1 VLLAA
6 SSGAFAQTTVSLTSP
21 ANNALFALPAT
32 IALKASATAT
42 APNTIARVDFFANG
56 TLVGSDTTRAF
67 AFSWVNPAA
76 GTYTLTAVAIDA
88 QGVQTTSNPRTITV
102 NAANLPPTVSL
113 TAPANNSSFALPATV
128 TLKATATAP
137 EANDTVA
144 RVDFFA
150 NGTLIG
156 TDTSRAFT
164 LTWRPAAGSYALTAV
179 ATDGQGAQT
188 TSNARTITVAANQP
202 PTVSLTQPANNSS
215 YLPPA
220 SITLKANATPP
231 EDNDTVARVDFFAN
245 GTLIGSDTTKAF
257 TITWDSPAPGTYT
270 LTAVATDG
278 QGTQTTSNARTVNVD
293 AANLPPTVSLT
304 SPANKATFAAGA
316 TIALKANASPPEAND
331 TVARVDFFDGAT
343 LVGSATAAPYTAS
356 IVNAAPGTH
365 TLTAVATDGQ
375 GAQTTS
381 AARTITVTAVANQPP
396 TVSFASPADGAS
408 FTAPATIALTVNASD
423 PDGTVA
429 SVTFL
434 QGTTA
439 IGTVSVAP
447 FTFNWTNVAAGSY
460 ALTTVATDNAGAA
473 TTSTAINI
481 TVTSGVAQIYYIVP
495 DQLNTPRLI
504 ADSTGNTVWRWDQG
518 EPFGNDVPNNN
529 PSGAEAFD
537 FPLRF
542 SGQYFDRETNLA
554 YNWMRDYDPAIGR
567 YAQSDP
573 IGLRGGIDTYT
584 YVAGNPLTYSDPLG
598 LLGNAPG
605 SISPSPYCGPRATTG
620 CVPTPPP
627 PEPAPLTCEE
637 NCKKAFETCKK
648 LVDWY
653 PFLTHV
659 SGALI
664 GAGIGGGLAGGS
676 PVVAGGATAVGGAGP
691 KVVEGLTGMNQGTLN
706 QGCEA
711 GRAKCL
717 NQCSC

>member
-1 VLLAA
+1 
-6 SSGAFAQTTVSLTSP
+6 
-21 ANNALFALPAT
+21 
-32 IALKASATAT
+32 
-42 APNTIARVDFFANG
+42 
-56 TLVGSDTTRAF
+56 
-67 AFSWVNPAA
+67 
-76 GTYTLTAVAIDA
+76 
-88 QGVQTTSNPRTITV
+88 
-102 NAANLPPTVSL
+102 
-113 TAPANNSSFALPATV
+113 
-128 TLKATATAP
+128 
-137 EANDTVA
+137 
-144 RVDFFA
+144 VDFFA

-495 DQLNTPRLI
+495 DQLNTPRAI
-504 ADSTGNTVWRWDQG
+504 QDQTANVVWKWDQG
-518 EPFGNDVPNNN
+518 EPFGASQPNAD
-529 PSGAEAFD
+529 PDGDGIAFD

-542 SGQYFDRETNLA
+542 PGQYADRETSLA
-554 YNWMRDYDPAIGR
+554 YNVMRDYDPVIGR
-567 YAQSDP
+567 YVQSDL
-573 IGLRGGIDTYT
+573 IGLRGGIDTYA
-584 YVAGNPLTYSDPLG
+584 YVNGSPLSQSDPLG
-598 LLGNAPG
+598 LLGNSSGGTLA
-605 SISPSPYCGPRATTG
+605 PSPYCGPRPTAG
-620 CVPTPPP
+620 CVPPPP
-627 PEPAPLTCEE
+627 
-637 NCKKAFETCKK
+637 
-648 LVDWY
+648 
-653 PFLTHV
+653 
-659 SGALI
+659 S
-664 GAGIGGGLAGGS
+664 
-676 PVVAGGATAVGGAGP
+676 
-691 KVVEGLTGMNQGTLN
+691 Q
-706 QGCEA
+706 
-711 GRAKCL
+711 
-717 NQCSC
+717 NQCP